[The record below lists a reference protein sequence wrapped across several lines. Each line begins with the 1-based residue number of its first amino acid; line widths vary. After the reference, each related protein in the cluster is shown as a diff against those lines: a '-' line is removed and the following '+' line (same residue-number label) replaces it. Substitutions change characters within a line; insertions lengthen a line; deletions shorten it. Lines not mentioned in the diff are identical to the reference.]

1 MGERMNALYWLGWYL
16 CRFLAFRLCDFQV
29 EGGENLPKEGGA
41 IIASTHTA
49 TLDPVLLGCAFPRP
63 LAFMAKEELFRFPPF
78 AALIR
83 ALGAFPVRR
92 GEPDRRALRKA
103 FSLLRQGRCLV
114 IFPEGTRNSG
124 SQLRS
129 PELGVALLAA
139 WAKVPVIPVAIFG
152 SEQLIPKGKFLPRP
166 TPLRVRVGHPL
177 WFEGDGRRE
186 SLETFAWRVMEA
198 LSHLSG
204 RPLPPREGKGLRAK
218 GTEGEGTFAS
228 ILEEQAGGQR

>member
-92 GEPDRRALRKA
+92 GNRTE
-103 FSLLRQGRCLV
+103 GRCGKP
-114 IFPEGTRNSG
+114 FRCYGRDGAWSFSQKERATQDRN
-124 SQLRS
+124 
-129 PELGVALLAA
+129 
-139 WAKVPVIPVAIFG
+139 
-152 SEQLIPKGKFLPRP
+152 
-166 TPLRVRVGHPL
+166 
-177 WFEGDGRRE
+177 
-186 SLETFAWRVMEA
+186 FA
-198 LSHLSG
+198 
-204 RPLPPREGKGLRAK
+204 P
-218 GTEGEGTFAS
+218 
-228 ILEEQAGGQR
+228 QN